1 MHWEVWALETGN
13 LIAAPGTEGEALA
26 LFVLPEDEL
35 VPGAGPEAG
44 RQLAIHSEC
53 KQATPA
59 ASGEAGHGS
68 HHSRIRAQPLGTC
81 VSWQPEED
89 AG

>member
-26 LFVLPEDEL
+26 QFVLPEDEL

-53 KQATPA
+53 EQATPA